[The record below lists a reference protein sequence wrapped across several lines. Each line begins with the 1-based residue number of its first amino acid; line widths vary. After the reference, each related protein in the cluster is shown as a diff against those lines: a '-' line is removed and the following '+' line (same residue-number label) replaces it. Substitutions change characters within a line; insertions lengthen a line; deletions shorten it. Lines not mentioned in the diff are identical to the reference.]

1 MHESS
6 RGKVPEPRS
15 NCHSAGVTPHSPRFT
30 SGICKRLFQSK
41 TRINKM
47 WSIHT
52 MQHYSALTRK
62 EILTRATT
70 RMNLGDIML
79 REISQTQKDK
89 SCVIPLT

>member
-1 MHESS
+1 
-6 RGKVPEPRS
+6 
-15 NCHSAGVTPHSPRFT
+15 
-30 SGICKRLFQSK
+30 
-41 TRINKM
+41 M